1 MEEGDT
7 SNIVNNIDDE
17 EIIDFNLSQEE
28 NTEGIIEETFIDK
41 KIFTLDSLFIV
52 IYEEDHDIF
61 DKLLIVTYINYEDGS
76 IQLEDENKNNEFL
89 FFDQE
94 DKLILEHNNY
104 KITSVEKVEEFLDDI
119 DEINYYIQMIF
130 IQK

>member
-61 DKLLIVTYINYEDGS
+61 DKLLCIVCCPLD
-76 IQLEDENKNNEFL
+76 LETLHCKYLN
-89 FFDQE
+89 
-94 DKLILEHNNY
+94 
-104 KITSVEKVEEFLDDI
+104 
-119 DEINYYIQMIF
+119 
-130 IQK
+130 